1 MNSAKYARLLKTI
14 KARTQSARARAAIA
28 VNAELVTL
36 FWQIG
41 RELLARQ
48 NQQGWG
54 TKVVDSLSRD
64 LLLDYPNMRGYSPRN
79 LNYMLA
85 FARAY
90 PKKSIVQTVSAKL
103 TWSHNTALLDKVK
116 SGSARDWY
124 ARQALEHGWSLNVLH
139 SHIAADLYG
148 SATGASR
155 SSAASRHRGACRG
168 SPRNSARDTGSR
180 RRRRRG

>member
-1 MNSAKYARLLKTI
+1 MGKPNAAGTLKSLRYAKLLKTI

-28 VNAELVTL
+28 VNTELITL

-54 TKVVDSLSRD
+54 TKVAERLSRD
-64 LLLDYPNMRGYSPRN
+64 LLLGYPNMRGYSPRN

-90 PKKSIVQTVSAKL
+90 PNKSIMQTVSAQL

-124 ARQALEHGWSLNVLH
+124 ARQALEHGWSLNALH
-139 SHIAADLYG
+139 FHIAADLYG
-148 SATGASR
+148 RQAKAGTKR
-155 SSAASRHRGACRG
+155 SSAKR
-168 SPRNSARDTGSR
+168 
-180 RRRRRG
+180 